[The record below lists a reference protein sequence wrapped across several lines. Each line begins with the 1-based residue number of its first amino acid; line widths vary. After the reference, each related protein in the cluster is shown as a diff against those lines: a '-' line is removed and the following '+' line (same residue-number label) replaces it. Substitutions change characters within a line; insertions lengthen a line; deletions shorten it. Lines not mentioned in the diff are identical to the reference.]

1 MTMRSSGATDE
12 ASTTGLAVDAFTATE
27 VTDRSRGL
35 SIKNRD
41 LPIEIRVDE
50 QAYKEVARRSGR
62 GYEVYDCPPP
72 AEPATKG
79 IWKFREPFA
88 DLYDLQ
94 TGKRRGIHFVGRNW
108 ADADGSRVGG
118 TVAATHDSPDDPSE
132 DVPWLLVEATQTF
145 GINGVFSDVTFIQRV
160 LTEGDAAPSSC
171 DANSGTTISAAIHG
185 ALPLS
190 GKEVA
195 RF

>member
-1 MTMRSSGATDE
+1 MTMRSSGAMDE

-50 QAYKEVARRSGR
+50 QAYKEVARRSGH

-94 TGKRRGIHFVGRNW
+94 TGKRRGIHFVGPNW
-108 ADADGSRVGG
+108 ADADGSRVVG
-118 TVAATHDSPDDPSE
+118 TVAATHESPDDP
-132 DVPWLLVEATQTF
+132 
-145 GINGVFSDVTFIQRV
+145 QRGCS
-160 LTEGDAAPSSC
+160 LAPRGGHSNLRDQRRVQRCHLHPASTHGRWC
-171 DANSGTTISAAIHG
+171 GTIF
-185 ALPLS
+185 
-190 GKEVA
+190 V
-195 RF
+195 